1 MLSAKEI
8 AIDRMLKNDAF
19 SIWLGINVLE
29 IKNGYCIAEMT
40 VRDEMTNGFK
50 IAHGGITYSLADS
63 AFAFASNSQGKHAV
77 SLETSISHLKKVE
90 SGDILTAVAKEINL
104 TRKTGLYQIEIHN
117 QNQELVAQFKGTVYR
132 KSQDWI

>member
-29 IKNGYCIAEMT
+29 IKKGYCIAEMT

-50 IAHGGITYSLADS
+50 IAHGGITYSFADS

-104 TRKTGLYQIEIHN
+104 TQKTGLYQIEIHN
-117 QNQELVAQFKGTVYR
+117 QYQELVAQFKGIVYR

>member
-117 QNQELVAQFKGTVYR
+117 QYQELVAQFKGTVYR